1 MLSHM
6 AAISS
11 LDRLPPQTLKLSSGK
26 RAYKLPARRESTSVP
41 AHEKCRN
48 CWRILNEAAEGVA
61 LYIEIHSQA
70 GSRILFAM
78 KPRIDIVELDVRH
91 ISLYWKSRNIFN

>member
-1 MLSHM
+1 M

-70 GSRILFAM
+70 GSRILFAK